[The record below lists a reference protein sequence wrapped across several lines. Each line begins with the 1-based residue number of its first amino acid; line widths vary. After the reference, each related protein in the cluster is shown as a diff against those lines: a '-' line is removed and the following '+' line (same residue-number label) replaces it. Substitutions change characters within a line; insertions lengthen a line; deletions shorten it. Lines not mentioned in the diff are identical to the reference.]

1 MLHEPAAQSGK
12 DPAAPFKMRLG
23 IWMFL
28 LYAIVYAIFVG
39 INLYDPLLM
48 EAEIVL
54 GLNLATVFG
63 FGLIIAALL
72 QALIYNTICTRR
84 ERAMGDQAE
93 GQAK

>member
-12 DPAAPFKMRLG
+12 DPAASYKMQLG

-28 LYAIVYAIFVG
+28 AYAIVYAIFVG

-48 EAEIVL
+48 EADIAL
-54 GLNLATVFG
+54 GLNLATVYG

-72 QALIYNTICTRR
+72 QALVYNTMCTRR
-84 ERAMGDQAE
+84 EHALRDVIE
-93 GQAK
+93 GEGK